1 MLDIASF
8 KALLIPARFI
18 VDLRIIN
25 FVLNSSTGHIQFY
38 NIYTNNLLYN
48 VRKIWLKTEQY
59 KKKVRIKINKKIV
72 KLRQIF

>member
-1 MLDIASF
+1 MLDVASF
-8 KALLIPARFI
+8 KTLLIPARFI
-18 VDLRIIN
+18 VDLRIN
-25 FVLNSSTGHIQFY
+25 FVLNSTGHIQFY

-48 VRKIWLKTEQY
+48 VCKIWLKAEQC